1 MFTVVFL
8 GLSIIKM
15 EKKIELLR
23 EKKKVIAKMIDAWRG
38 EWCRDWE
45 SLYSGG
51 ELIEENGGL
60 LYWLG
65 THSFDLE
72 RKK

>member
-23 EKKKVIAKMIDAWRG
+23 EKKKVIAKMIELLVIRNEEELQDGMKSVWKDAR
-38 EWCRDWE
+38 
-45 SLYSGG
+45 
-51 ELIEENGGL
+51 IIN
-60 LYWLG
+60 
-65 THSFDLE
+65 
-72 RKK
+72 